1 MDAKLT
7 LKLNSSVINNAKS
20 YAKKKN
26 TSLSQLVESYLNLL
40 TDNKADNSEITPFVK
55 SLSGAIPLPKGFNEK
70 TAYKEHLSKK
80 YSK

>member
-7 LKLNSSVINNAKS
+7 LKLSSSVISNAKS

-40 TDNKADNSEITPFVK
+40 TDNKDDNSEITPFVK
-55 SLSGAIPLPKGFNEK
+55 SLSGAIPLPEGYDEK
-70 TAYKEHLSKK
+70 KEYQNYLAKK

>member
-1 MDAKLT
+1 MDTKLT
-7 LKLNSSVINNAKS
+7 LKLNSSVIENAKS

-40 TDNKADNSEITPFVK
+40 TANKEDNSEITPFVK
-55 SLSGAIPLPKGFNEK
+55 SLSGAVTLPKGYNEK
-70 TAYKEHLSKK
+70 TEYKAHLSKK